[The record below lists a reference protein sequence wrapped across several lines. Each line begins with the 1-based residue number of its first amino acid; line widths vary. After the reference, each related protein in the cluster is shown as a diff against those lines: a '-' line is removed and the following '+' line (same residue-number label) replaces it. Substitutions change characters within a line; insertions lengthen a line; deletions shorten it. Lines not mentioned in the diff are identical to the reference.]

1 MTQEQQPGSQ
11 GHAPRPMTNPMPDP
25 AAPNPFASLFGEA
38 ASAAAAPGAN
48 PPGMPTPPRPVPPM
62 PAPMPPTA
70 PAAGQAAGPSP
81 FAPPVPGFAP
91 AVPPL
96 GATPVPGQPAPRGGV
111 PFTIICPE
119 GYLPVVKFIKIPE
132 RDPRPADGPAEG
144 GR

>member
-11 GHAPRPMTNPMPDP
+11 GHAPRPMPNPMPDP
-25 AAPNPFASLFGEA
+25 AVPNPFASLFGEA
-38 ASAAAAPGAN
+38 
-48 PPGMPTPPRPVPPM
+48 PGMPIPPRPVPPM
-62 PAPMPPTA
+62 PAPVPPTA
-70 PAAGQAAGPSP
+70 SAAGQAAGPSP
-81 FAPPVPGFAP
+81 FAPPTPGFAP
-91 AVPPL
+91 TVPPL

-132 RDPRPADGPAEG
+132 RDPHPADGPAEG

>member
-11 GHAPRPMTNPMPDP
+11 GHAPRPMPDP

-38 ASAAAAPGAN
+38 PGTVAAPGAI
-48 PPGMPTPPRPVPPM
+48 PSGMPTPPRPVPPM
-62 PAPMPPTA
+62 PAPVPPTA
-70 PAAGQAAGPSP
+70 SAAGQAAGPSP
-81 FAPPVPGFAP
+81 FAPPTPGFAP
-91 AVPPL
+91 TVPPL